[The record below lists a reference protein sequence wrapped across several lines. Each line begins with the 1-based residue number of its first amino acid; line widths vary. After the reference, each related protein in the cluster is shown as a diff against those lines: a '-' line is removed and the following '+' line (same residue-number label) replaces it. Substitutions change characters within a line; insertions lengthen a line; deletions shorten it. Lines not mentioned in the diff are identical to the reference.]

1 MRIEIRRTGVIKSP
15 DGRTLGNKVK
25 TKIAKNKLAAPFQE
39 CEFDIMF
46 NEGVSRSGSLLDVAL
61 DMKILEKRGSWI
73 SMGDVQIAQGR
84 EGAKRAIAEDA
95 ELAARLEAAIR
106 AKTPEASGP
115 VSEDEPEE
123 MIEAEAV
130 NQ

>member
-1 MRIEIRRTGVIKSP
+1 V
-15 DGRTLGNKVK
+15 KVK
-25 TKIAKNKLAAPFQE
+25 VVKNKLAPPFTE

-61 DMKILEKRGSWI
+61 DMKVLEKRGSWI

-84 EGAKRAIAEDA
+84 EGAKKAIAEDA

-106 AKTPEASGP
+106 EKMPEASGP

-123 MIEAEAV
+123 MIEDEAV